1 MVLQSFTEFY
11 QVSQGCTGFYWIS
24 SDCHGFY
31 WVLPGITA
39 LQQFPTS
46 LIRRWKRWK
55 KICFG
60 FSGFFLSGM
69 CTEFYR
75 VRLANERRHE
85 GLDRPKV
92 SMKKQKG
99 QKAKKKQTMQ
109 NDEDGR
115 GITTTRRPRPAKGFD
130 EEAKRPEGQE
140 EADDAKR

>member
-60 FSGFFLSGM
+60 FSGFFFIGDV
-69 CTEFYR
+69 YR
-75 VRLANERRHE
+75 VLPGSA
-85 GLDRPKV
+85 
-92 SMKKQKG
+92 G
-99 QKAKKKQTMQ
+99 QRTS
-109 NDEDGR
+109 
-115 GITTTRRPRPAKGFD
+115 TRRPRPAKGFD

>member
-1 MVLQSFTEFY
+1 
-11 QVSQGCTGFYWIS
+11 
-24 SDCHGFY
+24 
-31 WVLPGITA
+31 
-39 LQQFPTS
+39 
-46 LIRRWKRWK
+46 
-55 KICFG
+55 
-60 FSGFFLSGM
+60 M